1 MTVSQETGGD
11 RDEYLRVIQ
20 LRARA
25 ELERRRRGR
34 AQRAPEGT
42 HGRIGQVYGPGAPLA
57 RYQGA
62 GAVAGCAAE
71 QIDAFYGAGYVAQP
85 KQLAFHAAAR
95 TCDGP
100 GGPVTVGYGGSRG
113 QAKSHAILAQCII
126 DDAQRVPELKG
137 LFLRSVQKAAK
148 ESFEDL
154 IRKVLGGVPHTYTP
168 SRNTLRLP
176 NGAYFL
182 LGGFKDERD
191 IEKYLGIEYDL
202 IAIEEATLLREAR
215 FEQLR
220 GSLRTAKEG
229 WRPRLYAST
238 NPGGVGLKWFKKMLV
253 EPWRRGQ
260 ETTTRYVHTV
270 RGDNIF
276 INQEYDEYLGSLTGM
291 LKRMWA
297 DADWE
302 VNAGVYFEEFDY
314 ERHVR
319 PPLVELSRQWVYWLS
334 MDYGFNHWNVIML
347 HAEDGDGVRYTI
359 SELAHRKHF
368 PDEIGPEVGPWLARY
383 GLTLEGLSG
392 CYAGS
397 DTFSQTGRSRSTV
410 AADYALAGINWT
422 PAYTAPGSRVE
433 GAHELA
439 RRLGNR
445 ARGIAPTWL
454 IYEDCPR
461 LIATLPYLEADPH
474 RPEDVRKV
482 DCDGATGEGGDDFY
496 DAARYGIYL
505 PKGSSMA

>member
-1 MTVSQETGGD
+1 MSVSQETGGAD
-11 RDEYLRVIQ
+11 RGEYLRVLQ

-34 AQRAPEGT
+34 YERTNA
-42 HGRIGQVYGPGAPLA
+42 RIGQVYGPGAPLA

-62 GAVAGCAAE
+62 GVVAGCTAA
-71 QIDAFYGAGYVAQP
+71 QIEAFYGAGYVAQP
-85 KQLAFHAAAR
+85 RQLAFHAAAR
-95 TCDGP
+95 ACDGP

-154 IRKVLGGVPHTYTP
+154 IRKVLGGVAHTYTP

-220 GSLRTAKEG
+220 GSLRTAKAG

-238 NPGGVGLKWFKKMLV
+238 NPGGIGLKWFKKMLV

-276 INQEYDEYLGSLTGM
+276 INPEYDEYLGSLTGM

-314 ERHVR
+314 DRHVV
-319 PPLVELSRQWVYWLS
+319 PALVELSRQWVYWLS

-383 GLTLEGLSG
+383 GLTLEQLSG

-445 ARGIAPTWL
+445 ARGIAPSWL
-454 IYEDCPR
+454 IGEDCPR

-496 DAARYGIYL
+496 DAARYGICL